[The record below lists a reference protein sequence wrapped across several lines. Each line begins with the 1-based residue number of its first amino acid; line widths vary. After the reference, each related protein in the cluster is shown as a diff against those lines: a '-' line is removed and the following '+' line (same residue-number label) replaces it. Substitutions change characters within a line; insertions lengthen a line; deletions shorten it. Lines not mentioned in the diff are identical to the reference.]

1 MPPLGSLALQ
11 RMGLQWLQRLQE
23 LEDNASI
30 NVLGEAV
37 VGAHR
42 NKQHQRR
49 RNGAHGKDTL
59 MSKNERRVR
68 LSDRV
73 SFQRHDDAIIRPPSP
88 PAPRPVDQSY
98 HTAVHVHVRV
108 VDLPLLAL

>member
-11 RMGLQWLQRLQE
+11 RMGLQWLQRFQE

-68 LSDRV
+68 
-73 SFQRHDDAIIRPPSP
+73 SFMYDFLTGFLFNDMMTR
-88 PAPRPVDQSY
+88 
-98 HTAVHVHVRV
+98 
-108 VDLPLLAL
+108 